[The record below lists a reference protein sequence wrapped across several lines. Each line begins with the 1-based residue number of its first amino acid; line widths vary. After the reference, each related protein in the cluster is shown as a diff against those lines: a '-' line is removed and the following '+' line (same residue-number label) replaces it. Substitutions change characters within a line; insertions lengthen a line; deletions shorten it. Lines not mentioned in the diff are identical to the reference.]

1 MKIVSSILSL
11 FLIAIILFNSLRVSV
26 TYAYYFIDTADF
38 IERLC
43 ENKDK
48 PIMQCN
54 GKCHLKKVAQ
64 SNNTNDDKLPFKE
77 IDFKEVVLYIVE
89 QAAFN
94 FDYTIVNENEISNYN
109 NLYTYSLISTL
120 DHPPE
125 FSFSHLKIKSTEV

>member
-11 FLIAIILFNSLRVSV
+11 FLIAIILFNSLRVSF
-26 TYAYYFIDTADF
+26 TYAYYLVDTADF

-64 SNNTNDDKLPFKE
+64 NNSTNDDKVPLKE
-77 IDFKEVVLYIVE
+77 IDFKEVILYIVAE
-89 QAAFN
+89 TAFN
-94 FDYTIVNENEISNYN
+94 FTYTTASENEISNYN

-120 DHPPE
+120 DHPPQ
-125 FSFSHLKIKSTEV
+125 SLFSHNKI